1 MYIYIDT
8 YIYIYTVYIYMY
20 MCILM
25 TLNMLIPRW
34 IRPALIP
41 DLSRLSV
48 ELSICDSV
56 GDWNPVG

>member
-1 MYIYIDT
+1 
-8 YIYIYTVYIYMY
+8 MY